1 MAWCRCCV
9 EEGVHDNIIING
21 HVNKTFSHTSSP
33 VLAHFGCKYSW
44 CNMWSK
50 LACEDENF
58 AIVPVEMA
66 VTAAS
71 QFENLLWYEA
81 YSNPWIGF
89 DLATTVLWFIV
100 TYCKLIFTIQAHREL
115 NQNIFIFLALLI
127 LYAAS
132 RDEVATGGYDLGGSI
147 QLILTQ

>member
-9 EEGVHDNIIING
+9 EEGVHDNIVING

-71 QFENLLWYEA
+71 QFENLL
-81 YSNPWIGF
+81 
-89 DLATTVLWFIV
+89 
-100 TYCKLIFTIQAHREL
+100 
-115 NQNIFIFLALLI
+115 
-127 LYAAS
+127 
-132 RDEVATGGYDLGGSI
+132 
-147 QLILTQ
+147 